1 MSGAALCGFLLA
13 LGCTPAAGPAAM
25 VLRPVE
31 SPEGGVIYGLTTV
44 EGLSGQLIIA
54 LAGRALFMR
63 RASEE
68 RWSPIKS
75 QWPEATGR
83 PGQSF
88 AEALVR
94 AEPASTT
101 PLSRRFVGWGGALW
115 ALLRPQPGAPMTLM
129 ASLDG
134 GERWELVPLPERI
147 EDASTLRLE
156 PRAQGMYLMGS
167 DRLWSLDWAPSSA
180 VAGAR
185 WEALELD
192 GVELKAPDG
201 EPLAPQ
207 LRHYLPAQPGRPW
220 ELLTVLR
227 ERLHVYK
234 REGGEP
240 WRHAGTLS
248 TVDHQLH
255 GVPGGPAMFL
265 LAADGL
271 WSSVDG
277 AQWVLR
283 QPPGEEALG
292 ERYEHLLVSPQPGEE
307 ARAVVLVGASSGAIW
322 RSEDNGE
329 SWVASHAA
337 DPDRRAITSLVS
349 AQDGALWA
357 GTHGMGALR
366 SQDTGRGWAQQIE
379 GLHAAAP
386 LTMML
391 NAEGKLLVGT
401 WAGLYELT
409 GGPTQPRWRQ
419 RHPRAT
425 SALLERDDGGLV
437 SGTTGGALVLQRPGG
452 EVSGREGRVVLE
464 RGGLRF
470 EPAGA
475 EGLEVPDSAVLRL
488 LKRPDSAELFAMTR
502 AQGFAVSP
510 DGGESWTVRPPNE
523 AFVSALEGS
532 ELTSMAVASQG
543 FVALT
548 SRSLKERSQEQLW
561 VTETDGQSWRAA
573 NTFTAQDGGDD
584 TLRLFAPASEP
595 PGTLLF
601 SQGHRLALSQDHGVT
616 WRDLRG
622 PWGSYP
628 IVSLALQP
636 EHATML
642 TTSRLRL
649 GLHLFNAMD
658 GEEPTVETHPLIW
671 SYTAGEQREP
681 ILDARLSGRILYART
696 PTQLLWAAMP
706 NKSGSLPNAPV
717 MLFTFTMLTAMS
729 AAAFGLLRWRLR

>member
-1 MSGAALCGFLLA
+1 
-13 LGCTPAAGPAAM
+13 
-25 VLRPVE
+25 
-31 SPEGGVIYGLTTV
+31 
-44 EGLSGQLIIA
+44 
-54 LAGRALFMR
+54 
-63 RASEE
+63 
-68 RWSPIKS
+68 
-75 QWPEATGR
+75 
-83 PGQSF
+83 
-88 AEALVR
+88 
-94 AEPASTT
+94 
-101 PLSRRFVGWGGALW
+101 
-115 ALLRPQPGAPMTLM
+115 
-129 ASLDG
+129 
-134 GERWELVPLPERI
+134 
-147 EDASTLRLE
+147 
-156 PRAQGMYLMGS
+156 
-167 DRLWSLDWAPSSA
+167 
-180 VAGAR
+180 
-185 WEALELD
+185 
-192 GVELKAPDG
+192 
-201 EPLAPQ
+201 
-207 LRHYLPAQPGRPW
+207 
-220 ELLTVLR
+220 
-227 ERLHVYK
+227 
-234 REGGEP
+234 
-240 WRHAGTLS
+240 
-248 TVDHQLH
+248 
-255 GVPGGPAMFL
+255 
-265 LAADGL
+265 
-271 WSSVDG
+271 
-277 AQWVLR
+277 
-283 QPPGEEALG
+283 
-292 ERYEHLLVSPQPGEE
+292 
-307 ARAVVLVGASSGAIW
+307 
-322 RSEDNGE
+322 
-329 SWVASHAA
+329 
-337 DPDRRAITSLVS
+337 
-349 AQDGALWA
+349 
-357 GTHGMGALR
+357 LR